1 MRLNFGAGTHDL
13 KAIYIH
19 HFNSG
24 TWLNKGEWGCRGK
37 GYVARNWPP
46 PRGFFRGVHFPPT
59 SGWGLRSTYSVF
71 FAQKLVIFIF
81 HPARFWQG
89 KIKTQLG
96 MHGERKGA
104 SDYPAP
110 VARACVRWPMWIVG
124 DSGEGF
130 SF

>member
-1 MRLNFGAGTHDL
+1 MAQQRGVGVQR
-13 KAIYIH
+13 
-19 HFNSG
+19 
-24 TWLNKGEWGCRGK
+24 KGLCCTK
-37 GYVARNWPP
+37 LATT
-46 PRGFFRGVHFPPT
+46 PRIRGVHFPPT
-59 SGWGLRSTYSVF
+59 SERGLRSTYSVF

-89 KIKTQLG
+89 EIKTQLG

-104 SDYPAP
+104 TDYPAP
-110 VARACVRWPMWIVG
+110 VARECVRWPMWIVG